1 VGLAVPGRWVIVA
14 VGDLITRDRQ
24 IEWRGTLLGSGTAYR
39 LVNLEGWL
47 DRPEMRDGDIDRDNQ
62 HGAHPGQLLVGRRT
76 ITMTYRIMRPPS
88 EFRAAVAELQRLT
101 APDENPVEEPL
112 VVQWDGVKALV
123 WARCT
128 GLIVPTT
135 RRYAVGVTEGYVRWR
150 ATNPRRQRLPPLSP
164 STSPAQP
171 PSGGLVFPL
180 VFPLVGS
187 GGQAGGELVLP
198 NEGSAHVQPVWR
210 ITGPAPGARITNLDT
225 GQRLWL
231 HDGFTVPAG
240 QQLDLTTED
249 RTVRLRP
256 SGVSRSSVLQR
267 REWFTLPPATTT
279 RVRFETATG
288 TGQLACLYHHTDL

>member
-1 VGLAVPGRWVIVA
+1 MAA
-14 VGDLITRDRQ
+14 GDLITRDRQ
-24 IEWRGTLLGSGTAYR
+24 IEWRGTLLGSGTPYR

-76 ITMTYRIMRPPS
+76 ITATYRIVHPLP
-88 EFRAAVAELQRLT
+88 EFRSAVAELQRVT

-112 VVQWDGVKALV
+112 VIQWDGAKALV

-128 GLIVPTT
+128 GVIVPTG
-135 RRYAVGVTEGYVRWR
+135 RRYAVGVTEGVVRWR
-150 ATNPRRQRLPPLSP
+150 ATNPRRLRLPQLSP

-180 VFPLVGS
+180 MFPLAFSAGR
-187 GGQAGGELVLP
+187 AGGELALT
-198 NEGSAHVQPVWR
+198 NEGGAHAQPVWR
-210 ITGPAPGARITNLDT
+210 ITGPAPGARITNLGT

-231 HDGFTVPAG
+231 ADTFTVPAG

-249 RTVRLRP
+249 RTVGFVS
-256 SGVSRSSVLQR
+256 SGVSRSSELVR
-267 REWFTLPPATTT
+267 REWFTLPPGAATG
-279 RVRFETATG
+279 VRFETLTG
-288 TGQLACLYHHTDL
+288 SGQLTCLYHHTDL